1 VGLVAAGAEVGATI
15 GCEVGAIAGAEVGAT
30 IGCEVGAEVGAAIGC
45 DIGAEVGAAIGC
57 DIGAEVGAAIGCDI
71 GAEVGAAIGC
81 DIGAEVGEGLRAV
94 SCGRITAER
103 YEIGLSKTVA
113 IGCAAGCGRVGRSI
127 GSNEVTA
134 KAGATK
140 PVAMSNAVRNE

>member
-1 VGLVAAGAEVGATI
+1 MTMQL
-15 GCEVGAIAGAEVGAT
+15 CRQN
-30 IGCEVGAEVGAAIGC
+30 
-45 DIGAEVGAAIGC
+45 
-57 DIGAEVGAAIGCDI
+57 
-71 GAEVGAAIGC
+71 
-81 DIGAEVGEGLRAV
+81 LRLLF
-94 SCGRITAER
+94 RQNLYR
-103 YEIGLSKTVA
+103 LSKTVA

>member
-1 VGLVAAGAEVGATI
+1 MGLVAAGAEVGATI

-30 IGCEVGAEVGAAIGC
+30 IGCEVGAEVGAEVGTTIGC
-45 DIGAEVGAAIGC
+45 EIGA
-57 DIGAEVGAAIGCDI
+57 
-71 GAEVGAAIGC
+71 
-81 DIGAEVGEGLRAV
+81 GLRAV

>member
-1 VGLVAAGAEVGATI
+1 MGLVAAGAEVGATI

-30 IGCEVGAEVGAAIGC
+30 IGCEVGAIA
-45 DIGAEVGAAIGC
+45 GAEVGAEVGTTIGC
-57 DIGAEVGAAIGCDI
+57 EIGA
-71 GAEVGAAIGC
+71 
-81 DIGAEVGEGLRAV
+81 GLRAV

-127 GSNEVTA
+127 GSNEVIA

-140 PVAMSNAVRNE
+140 PVAMSNAARNE

>member
-1 VGLVAAGAEVGATI
+1 MGLVAAGAEVGATI

-30 IGCEVGAEVGAAIGC
+30 IGCEVGAEVGAEVGTTIGC
-45 DIGAEVGAAIGC
+45 EIGA
-57 DIGAEVGAAIGCDI
+57 
-71 GAEVGAAIGC
+71 
-81 DIGAEVGEGLRAV
+81 GLRAV

-103 YEIGLSKTVA
+103 YEIGLSKKVA

>member
-1 VGLVAAGAEVGATI
+1 
-15 GCEVGAIAGAEVGAT
+15 
-30 IGCEVGAEVGAAIGC
+30 
-45 DIGAEVGAAIGC
+45 
-57 DIGAEVGAAIGCDI
+57 
-71 GAEVGAAIGC
+71 
-81 DIGAEVGEGLRAV
+81 V

-127 GSNEVTA
+127 GSNDVTA

-140 PVAMSNAVRNE
+140 PVAMSNAVRNEWSLFGNGRKALEIR